1 MSNFITPED
10 YTASLHTEIL
20 DSLIRANPA
29 TLETLEDRAIAEME
43 SYLRLR
49 YDCAKIFEAR
59 SDERHPL
66 ILMRAIDITIYH
78 AFCIHNPQ
86 KMSNLRLKR
95 YDDAIDWLRKVS
107 TGELSIYGAPTLPT
121 ETQAANGFYHM
132 KSNNKRECRT

>member
-10 YTASLHTEIL
+10 YTASLHSEIL

-59 SDERHPL
+59 SDERHPCL
-66 ILMRAIDITIYH
+66 ILPRIRAPSTSPSTMPF
-78 AFCIHNPQ
+78 ASTTP
-86 KMSNLRLKR
+86 KR
-95 YDDAIDWLRKVS
+95 
-107 TGELSIYGAPTLPT
+107 
-121 ETQAANGFYHM
+121 
-132 KSNNKRECRT
+132 